1 MDFSLISQT
10 TLFRGYTPVET
21 EDLLRGLR
29 ASVRRFVRDSAVYTA
44 GKSVSNI
51 GIVLSGTAQIENN
64 DIWGNTSILGL
75 VKPGEVFAEAHACV
89 PGEPMMVDVIAT
101 EDTEIL
107 FVNVPEIFRLAS
119 SGKGNYT
126 RLIQNLV
133 IISARKNL
141 TLSRRILHTSSKKI
155 RGRLLSYLSYQA
167 ELQGSNRIEI
177 PLNRQQLADYL
188 CVERAA
194 MSAELSR
201 LQKQGLLTTNK
212 NHFIL
217 QSVPDDVNADIL
229 S

>member
-10 TLFRGYTPVET
+10 SLLRGYTPSET
-21 EDLLRGLR
+21 EELLRGLR
-29 ASVRRFVRDSAVYTA
+29 ASTRRFVRDSAVYTA
-44 GKSVSNI
+44 GKPVSNI

-75 VKPGEVFAEAHACV
+75 VKPGEVFAEAYACV

-155 RGRLLSYLSYQA
+155 RGRLFSYLSYQA
-167 ELQGSNRIEI
+167 ELQGSNCIEI

-188 CVERAA
+188 SLDR
-194 MSAELSR
+194 SALSKELSR
-201 LQKQGLLTTNK
+201 MKSDGLIDYHK
-212 NHFIL
+212 NIFTLHHTFTKGF
-217 QSVPDDVNADIL
+217 
-229 S
+229 

>member
-75 VKPGEVFAEAHACV
+75 VKPGEVFAEAYACV

-107 FVNVPEIFRLAS
+107 FV
-119 SGKGNYT
+119 KGNYT

-188 CVERAA
+188 SLDR
-194 MSAELSR
+194 SALSKELSR
-201 LQKQGLLTTNK
+201 MKSDGLIDYHK
-212 NHFIL
+212 NIFTLHHTFTKGF
-217 QSVPDDVNADIL
+217 
-229 S
+229 

>member
-75 VKPGEVFAEAHACV
+75 VKPGEVFAEAYACV

-133 IISARKNL
+133 ISLSPAGFCTPHPKRSVEDCSLISPIRQNFRAVTASK
-141 TLSRRILHTSSKKI
+141 SHSIVSSLPTI
-155 RGRLLSYLSYQA
+155 
-167 ELQGSNRIEI
+167 
-177 PLNRQQLADYL
+177 
-188 CVERAA
+188 
-194 MSAELSR
+194 
-201 LQKQGLLTTNK
+201 
-212 NHFIL
+212 
-217 QSVPDDVNADIL
+217 
-229 S
+229 